1 MADLVVITNALAAQ
15 ITQYSGLRSYGQ
27 ARDQASPPCAVVLP
41 GQPFLT
47 YGDTFADVMTP
58 GSGPGGAVSMNLVV
72 LLIISDAAPVE
83 KTQRALD
90 AYLGV
95 GSGETVS
102 VPAAITADPTL
113 GGAVHWA
120 VPMSADRYGRID
132 YGGVTYFGARI
143 MVQVGAI

>member
-1 MADLVVITNALAAQ
+1 MADLVAITNALAAQ
-15 ITQYSGLRSYGQ
+15 ITQFTGLRAYGQ

-41 GQPFLT
+41 GQPFLDYSVT
-47 YGDTFADVMTP
+47 MSPVM
-58 GSGPGGAVSMNLVV
+58 GPGGGAGAVNLNLVV

-95 GSGETVS
+95 GAGETGS
-102 VPAAITADPTL
+102 VPSAIMADPTL
-113 GGAVHWA
+113 GGAVHFCEP
-120 VPMSADRYGRID
+120 VSADRYGRID

-143 MVQVGAI
+143 MVQAGAI